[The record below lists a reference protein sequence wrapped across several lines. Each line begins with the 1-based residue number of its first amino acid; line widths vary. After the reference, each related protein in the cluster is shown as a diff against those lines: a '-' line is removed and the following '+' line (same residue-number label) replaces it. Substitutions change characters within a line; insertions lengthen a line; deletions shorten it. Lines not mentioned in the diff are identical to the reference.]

1 MDKIRKEISKEKF
14 EKLQAMSYAEQK
26 AELFPDG
33 IPADWEYGY
42 GYYGHSVFE
51 KGGKYYIQYKLGS
64 SCD

>member
-1 MDKIRKEISKEKF
+1 MDTIRNEISKEEF

-26 AELFPDG
+26 AEIFPNG
-33 IPADWEYGY
+33 IPESWVMGY

-51 KGGKYYIQYKLGS
+51 QNGKYYVQYKIGS